1 MQVKAR
7 GPRREIIRLSLV
19 EMAMDRRIDKT
30 KAGLALGGVLAGWHL
45 AWSILVA
52 LGVAQAVVDFVLWL
66 HFIQPVY
73 RVEPFALG
81 RAALLVAVT
90 AVVGFVLGAVF
101 AAFWNAAHRERPDI
115 SSIGRSLT

>member
-1 MQVKAR
+1 
-7 GPRREIIRLSLV
+7 
-19 EMAMDRRIDKT
+19 MDRKINKM
-30 KAGLALGGVLAGWHL
+30 KSGLVLGGVVAGWHL

-52 LGVAQAVVDFVLWL
+52 FGIAQAVVDFVLWL

-73 RVEPFALG
+73 RVEPFELG

-90 AVVGFVLGAVF
+90 AVIGFVLGAAF
-101 AAFWNAAHRERPDI
+101 AALWNAAHRERPEV